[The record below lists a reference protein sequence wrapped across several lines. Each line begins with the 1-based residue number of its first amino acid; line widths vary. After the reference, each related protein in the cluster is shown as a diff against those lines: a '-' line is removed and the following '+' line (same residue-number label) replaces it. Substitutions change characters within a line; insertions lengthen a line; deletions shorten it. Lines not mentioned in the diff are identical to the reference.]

1 MSTLMLRVTS
11 RRYRTVSELNDVL
24 IELGVGAG
32 SELEE
37 LWADELDEDVS
48 VAGAAGVGDEVFDA
62 AAWVSEACCC
72 GVALVCGAGVEV
84 D

>member
-1 MSTLMLRVTS
+1 MLKVTS

-37 LWADELDEDVS
+37 LWDDELDEDVS
-48 VAGAAGVGDEVFDA
+48 VAGAAGVGDEVFEA
-62 AAWVSEACCC
+62 AA
-72 GVALVCGAGVEV
+72 
-84 D
+84 

>member
-1 MSTLMLRVTS
+1 MSTLMLRVII
-11 RRYRTVSELNDVL
+11 RRYRTISELKDVL

-48 VAGAAGVGDEVFDA
+48 VAGAAGVGDEVFEA
-62 AAWVSEACCC
+62 AA
-72 GVALVCGAGVEV
+72 
-84 D
+84 

>member
-48 VAGAAGVGDEVFDA
+48 VAGAAGVGDEVFEA
-62 AAWVSEACCC
+62 AA
-72 GVALVCGAGVEV
+72 
-84 D
+84 

>member
-1 MSTLMLRVTS
+1 MSTLMLRVMI
-11 RRYRTVSELNDVL
+11 RGYRTVSELNDVL

-48 VAGAAGVGDEVFDA
+48 VAGAAGVGDEVFEA
-62 AAWVSEACCC
+62 AA
-72 GVALVCGAGVEV
+72 
-84 D
+84 

>member
-1 MSTLMLRVTS
+1 MLRVMI
-11 RRYRTVSELNDVL
+11 RGYRTVSELNDVL

-48 VAGAAGVGDEVFDA
+48 VAGAAGVGDEVFEA
-62 AAWVSEACCC
+62 AA
-72 GVALVCGAGVEV
+72 
-84 D
+84 

>member
-1 MSTLMLRVTS
+1 MSTQMLKVTS

-48 VAGAAGVGDEVFDA
+48 VAGAAGVGDEVFEA
-62 AAWVSEACCC
+62 AA
-72 GVALVCGAGVEV
+72 
-84 D
+84 

>member
-1 MSTLMLRVTS
+1 MSTLMLRVMI

-48 VAGAAGVGDEVFDA
+48 VAGAAGVGDEVFEA
-62 AAWVSEACCC
+62 AA
-72 GVALVCGAGVEV
+72 
-84 D
+84 

>member
-1 MSTLMLRVTS
+1 MSTFMLRVTS

-37 LWADELDEDVS
+37 LLADELDEDVS
-48 VAGAAGVGDEVFDA
+48 VAGAAGVGDEVFEA
-62 AAWVSEACCC
+62 AA
-72 GVALVCGAGVEV
+72 
-84 D
+84 